1 MRDYHQIKHSYF
13 VYPDERSLAGSTAA
27 FIALHHVLLASGKVA
42 ICSHTRVDGAKPAL
56 VALCPQKE
64 LVGSDDLQVRCRR
77 WPEEG
82 AVWIRALQL
91 PKTRSA
97 AQACMR
103 SPQVVVRNP
112 LVAAWA
118 NIGHQLTLSGAC
130 PGFAEMLHVHSHT
143 CVSWAECRAAAS
155 ESWHP
160 AGLSGCSAAA
170 PLLRQRFKL

>member
-1 MRDYHQIKHSYF
+1 MHSPNLRAGARPAVLALKPHTPEEVCQIAFLVSEQLSQPAGLRLLGFKRLSLVRDYHQIKHPYF

-82 AVWIRALQL
+82 AVCIGALQL
-91 PKTRSA
+91 LKTRSA

-103 SPQVVVRNP
+103 SPQVIVRTP
-112 LVAAWA
+112 LVA
-118 NIGHQLTLSGAC
+118 
-130 PGFAEMLHVHSHT
+130 P
-143 CVSWAECRAAAS
+143 SWWQILGNR
-155 ESWHP
+155 H
-160 AGLSGCSAAA
+160 
-170 PLLRQRFKL
+170 